1 MGEGI
6 HFSFI
11 RVMKPKC
18 IRANFF
24 YWFSTSKNIFL
35 ASKVN
40 SLFITKRPSQKKKIL
55 LWFIVESSPKR
66 PPYIKA
72 SWPILKCWENVGIEN
87 QYSMGHQGKYPVY
100 PVLPTVNTT
109 FDDLRLLELH
119 CTDL

>member
-1 MGEGI
+1 M
-6 HFSFI
+6 
-11 RVMKPKC
+11 
-18 IRANFF
+18 
-24 YWFSTSKNIFL
+24 

-40 SLFITKRPSQKKKIL
+40 SLLLLKDHLKRKRFFYDL
-55 LWFIVESSPKR
+55 LWKVLQKGLL
-66 PPYIKA
+66 YIKA

-109 FDDLRLLELH
+109 FDDLKLLELY

>member
-18 IRANFF
+18 IRTNFF
-24 YWFSTSKNIFL
+24 IDLVPQKNIFL

-55 LWFIVESSPKR
+55 L
-66 PPYIKA
+66 
-72 SWPILKCWENVGIEN
+72 
-87 QYSMGHQGKYPVY
+87 
-100 PVLPTVNTT
+100 
-109 FDDLRLLELH
+109 
-119 CTDL
+119 

>member
-18 IRANFF
+18 IRTNFF
-24 YWFSTSKNIFL
+24 IDLVPQKTFSWLLKLILFL
-35 ASKVN
+35 LLKDH
-40 SLFITKRPSQKKKIL
+40 LKRKRFFYDL
-55 LWFIVESSPKR
+55 LWKVLQKGLL
-66 PPYIKA
+66 YIKA

-100 PVLPTVNTT
+100 PVLPTVNNKI
-109 FDDLRLLELH
+109 
-119 CTDL
+119 